1 LLLGTVLGT
10 SQVINNISLKYY
22 LVSFAPVITCLRRLK
37 QYLVSKIKEQKRRR
51 RRRRRK
57 IH

>member
-1 LLLGTVLGT
+1 
-10 SQVINNISLKYY
+10 VINNISLKYY